1 MIERQIERGG
11 AKRCAGPVPAL
22 AVIVTGVTARADGG
36 SARAPGFDI
45 TGVLAED
52 GPFPLQSVSG
62 MDVAIAVNPA
72 GTTFRGG
79 ILGQGRV
86 YEDRVEV
93 DLVLGAEEA
102 RGLCAGL
109 LSGLETGAPVLELR
123 GDAIAASLLRI
134 TGFNRS

>member
-11 AKRCAGPVPAL
+11 AKRCAGPVPGL
-22 AVIVTGVTARADGG
+22 AVVVTGVAAHASEG
-36 SARAPGFDI
+36 APGFDI

-52 GPFPLQSVSG
+52 GPLPLPSVSG

-79 ILGQGRV
+79 VLGQGRV

-109 LSGLETGAPVLELR
+109 LSQLETGAPVLELR